1 MVRSAPLGRL
11 LLSIG
16 VLTQAQLD
24 ATLVRQRTDKRRLGE
39 LLIEAGLIHPQQLA
53 QVLSHQLSCSW
64 ISLAHAELSPEVLA
78 LIPSAVAIEHGVVP
92 VHLRAAKG
100 QTILYLA
107 MDDPTDDFAL
117 SECAAV
123 AQMQVRPMVAM
134 FGEVKDAL
142 AAHYGGEP
150 TPVPPQVTEASPPK
164 PRDPTT
170 APPPPP
176 APLPAPPPLPKRPP
190 PKKAVS
196 APPVDIDDVIEII
209 EVEPREK
216 RAPTVL
222 ALNAPDNFLA
232 QCKTAVASLG
242 ATLVDGSIVRA
253 GDLVAEHRPC
263 AIVVTDDV
271 YAFDR
276 SGLNRL
282 ALDNDAHLVVWSEE
296 ADGHQLQPLLE
307 GAIDRWGRSSYEKGA
322 IVDGRYELLRDLV
335 DDDSAPRGLS
345 RWQVRNVRTA
355 RRSVL
360 ALAIRSD
367 GGPETGAAIRRQQK
381 ALARVTHPGAVELRD
396 AGTTELGDPYV
407 VLEPLEGRTLDG
419 LVAARTKLVANDACA
434 VIAQVADVLAAA
446 HAAGVVHHRV
456 RPENILITRDGYG
469 FERVKLTDWGHATV
483 HKAGIVDPSSREDV
497 VSLGQCAF
505 EALTGRRPEPDE
517 TLGDAALP
525 EAIAAFV
532 REALRANA
540 PDAPAIRSARDVADA
555 ISTSMPSARER
566 TQLLEAS
573 PAARAQPRHTA
584 PPPPAAATPATID
597 AVASTPE
604 ATGAQSAA
612 SGEAAAT
619 AADAQRRFTR
629 AAYRTPV
636 HIEVSGIGSLDGRSE
651 DISLGG
657 LLVVSRGSLKGGTE
671 VTLRY
676 ALPLDGR
683 IVSEPAIVKWSR
695 PARSDE
701 LCALGVEMLSPSAET
716 TRQID
721 RYVALMGSEPGQ

>member
-11 LLSIG
+11 LLSTG

-39 LLIEAGLIHPQQLA
+39 LLIESGLIQPQQLA
-53 QVLSHQLSCSW
+53 QMLSHQLSCSW

-78 LIPSAVAIEHGVVP
+78 LIPREVAIEHGVVP
-92 VHLRAAKG
+92 VHLRTAKG
-100 QTILYLA
+100 QTILYVA

-117 SECAAV
+117 SECASV

-150 TPVPPQVTEASPPK
+150 TPPPPQVAEA
-164 PRDPTT
+164 

-176 APLPAPPPLPKRPP
+176 PLAPTAPPPSAPLPAPPPLPKRPP
-190 PKKAVS
+190 PPKKAVS
-196 APPVDIDDVIEII
+196 APPVEIDDVIEII
-209 EVEPREK
+209 EVAPREK

-232 QCKTAVASLG
+232 QCKAAVSALG
-242 ATLVDGSIVRA
+242 ATLVDGSIIRA

-296 ADGHQLQPLLE
+296 ADGHQLEPLLE

-360 ALAIRSD
+360 ALAVRTEGD
-367 GGPETGAAIRRQQK
+367 VETGAAIRRQQK

-419 LVAARTKLVANDACA
+419 LVAARTKLLANDACA
-434 VIAQVADVLAAA
+434 VIVQVADLLAAA

-456 RPENILITRDGYG
+456 RPENILVTRDGYG

-483 HKAGIVDPSSREDV
+483 HEPGTIDPSSREDV
-497 VSLGQCAF
+497 ASLGQCAF
-505 EALTGRRPEPDE
+505 EALTGRRPKPDE
-517 TLGDAALP
+517 PLGDAGLP
-525 EAIAAFV
+525 EAIATFV
-532 REALRANA
+532 QNALRSSA
-540 PDAPAIRSARDVADA
+540 PEAPSTLSARDVVDA
-555 ISTSMPSARER
+555 ITSSMPSVRER
-566 TQLLEAS
+566 TQLLDAS

-584 PPPPAAATPATID
+584 PPPPEAPAAAAPATTTTD
-597 AVASTPE
+597 T
-604 ATGAQSAA
+604 
-612 SGEAAAT
+612 
-619 AADAQRRFTR
+619 ADAQRRFTR

-657 LLVVSRGSLKGGTE
+657 LLVVSRGGLKGGTE
-671 VTLRY
+671 VMLRF

-683 IVSEPAIVKWSR
+683 IVSEPAIVKWAR

-701 LCALGVEMLSPSAET
+701 TTGMSALGVEMLSPSTET

-721 RYVALMGSEPGQ
+721 RYVALMGSDPGQ